1 MAEFTGIDLHEGH
14 DHRRFLE
21 GDEEDDLPGESA
33 GTWRWGASIMG
44 GFWIPV
50 LMHSC
55 FPHDSSGAGGHSHDN
70 HVHDDTND
78 GEETNQDLTLT
89 PNKHVDNITKT
100 LEKRESD
107 GGVTGIE
114 DSQEIIRQEEA
125 VVKAVVTNGDNDG
138 STNNSNSD
146 ATTNDDDNDNGKYV
160 VCCCGLIRLK
170 NLPLFVSMNVGEA
183 LHNFTDGIFIG
194 TAWLLCGNSMAISIA
209 IATILHELPNQ
220 LAGYLV
226 MVNQCGMNPIVAL
239 ILNFLFGLSILFGG
253 LMVLVFDFKQ
263 VTVGCILAIGGGTFI
278 HVAIG
283 ELLQNAER
291 NMTTSGIQMIYC
303 FIAFLAGAVPIGLIL
318 INHEHC

>member
-1 MAEFTGIDLHEGH
+1 MAEFTGIDPHEGH
-14 DHRRFLE
+14 GHRRFLE
-21 GDEEDDLPGESA
+21 GDEEDELPGESA

-50 LMHSC
+50 MMHSC
-55 FPHDSSGAGGHSHDN
+55 FPHDHSGAGGHSHDD
-70 HVHDDTND
+70 HVHDD
-78 GEETNQDLTLT
+78 EANQNTDLTLT
-89 PNKHVDNITKT
+89 VNGDNNTKELDKQET
-100 LEKRESD
+100 DETA
-107 GGVTGIE
+107 TGNE
-114 DSQEIIRQEEA
+114 DSQEIIKVENVVA
-125 VVKAVVTNGDNDG
+125 VAVVTNGDDDG
-138 STNNSNSD
+138 SEDGTDNSNST
-146 ATTNDDDNDNGKYV
+146 AATNDVDNAEYV
-160 VCCCGLIRLK
+160 VCFCGLIRLK

-194 TAWLLCGNSMAISIA
+194 TAWLLCGNTMAISIA

-226 MVNQCGMNPIVAL
+226 MVNQCGINPIVAL

-253 LMVLVFDFKQ
+253 LMVLVFDFSQ

-291 NMTTSGIQMIYC
+291 HMTGGIQMIYS
-303 FIAFLAGAVPIGLIL
+303 FIAFLVGAIPIGLIL